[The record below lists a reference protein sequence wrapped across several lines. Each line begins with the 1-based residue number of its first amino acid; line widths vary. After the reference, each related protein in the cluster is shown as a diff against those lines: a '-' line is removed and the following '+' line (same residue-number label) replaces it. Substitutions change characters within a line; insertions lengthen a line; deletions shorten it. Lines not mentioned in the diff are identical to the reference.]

1 MSFVKTAILVVLILM
16 LLPSNGEERYELYAT
31 AHRTV
36 SDIGNFCN
44 RNPDV
49 CAKVSSA
56 FSGMVDKLKSGADA
70 IEDMLRD
77 VGIGAPETRDE
88 HRHSA
93 LSAQLSGPNA
103 DYRTAVA
110 RPAST
115 DTLTESDRNP
125 RWRGPGDL

>member
-1 MSFVKTAILVVLILM
+1 MSFLKTAILVVIILM
-16 LLPSNGEERYELYAT
+16 LLPSNGDERYELYAT

-56 FSGMVDKLKSGADA
+56 FSGMVDKLKSGADS

-77 VGIGAPETRDE
+77 AGIGAPETRDE
-88 HRHSA
+88 HGHSA
-93 LSAQLSGPNA
+93 LSAQLSEPNV
-103 DYRTAVA
+103 DYPTATAA
-110 RPAST
+110 RAST
-115 DTLTESDRNP
+115 DTLTKSDRHP
-125 RWRGPGDL
+125 DWRGPGH